1 MASSHAEESYY
12 DSQAALRLVD
22 AALTELREDDLV
34 GPDGELT
41 AETAEHAA
49 SVGLLGLARIL
60 VRAYA
65 EITSVIKN
73 LRESRAMLEDAAVSR
88 LHHTHDKLREVSSA
102 TEVAATDILNRLETA
117 VSLVDTLE
125 GDDHPAR
132 SEAAGALRE
141 ELFAM
146 MGTMQFQDIT
156 AQQLSYASAVLV
168 EMEQRLSQLA
178 RIFDPAAFGVAHVEP
193 ATPTGAFDP
202 AASTQNAEVRQAVAD
217 AIFSDPRKVG

>member
-1 MASSHAEESYY
+1 MIMASSHAEDSYY

-22 AALTELREDDLV
+22 AALSELRDDEA
-34 GPDGELT
+34 GADGET
-41 AETAEHAA
+41 ADQVA
-49 SVGLLGLARIL
+49 SVGLLGLSRIL
-60 VRAYA
+60 IRAYA
-65 EITSVIKN
+65 EITSVLRN

-88 LHHTHDKLREVSSA
+88 LHHTHDKLKEVSSA
-102 TEVAATDILNRLETA
+102 TEVAATDILNRLEKA
-117 VSLVDTLE
+117 VSLVDALE

-132 SEAAGALRE
+132 TDAAGELRD

-168 EMEQRLSQLA
+168 EMEERMSQLA
-178 RIFDPAAFGVAHVEP
+178 RIFDPAAFGVVTADP

-202 AASTQNAEVRQAVAD
+202 AASTENADVRQAVAD
-217 AIFSDPRKVG
+217 AIFGDSRRTG